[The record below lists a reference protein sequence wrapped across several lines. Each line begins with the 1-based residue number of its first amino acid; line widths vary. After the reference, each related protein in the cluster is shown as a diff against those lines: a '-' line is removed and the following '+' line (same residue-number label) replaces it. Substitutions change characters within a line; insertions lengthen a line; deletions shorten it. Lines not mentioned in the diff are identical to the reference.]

1 MSLNEIQYKESIKLY
16 FKPIFDA
23 LTNTTSIA
31 QTAADSYASLQNDFD
46 NRVALT
52 EEYNGRAT
60 QNINIATSFGDDV
73 GGLNSKEFRF
83 LYGST
88 LKYDRVLPLDH
99 FDVSEVVNLQTLI
112 NAVSTTN
119 VTYLMKTGDV
129 AAGFYVFDPD
139 PSLPNTTVTF
149 SPNVQVLL
157 EGGAALPTAQITLA
171 DTSLVNRLWVE
182 NAIAAIPTPGGG
194 GSTITVGA
202 GSTADSGYAL
212 FGADFAMAWV
222 TGPITYFSYLTNPVV
237 TVHTPIT
244 FDLIYNYSLSTE
256 NAETGGLVVDNDNW
270 YQMATAVASGNTFDL
285 IAQGSAGNYAGYNRA
300 KLIVIGKQV
309 NTALTITTADKNVI
323 MADGQTYPKLEYL
336 SLTNSGGVAPITWAI
351 LSTDFGAAF
360 ASGYSNVAQ
369 ISIPSAPGVSPGTTY
384 PITIRATDALAATTT
399 KVINITAIDYIT
411 VTLVITNTDQ
421 SRLADAYPI
430 VYNFPLTSTGGVAP
444 ITWSITTHSVS
455 LTTDPMIVTGSTL
468 EVTFPAAGIYSV
480 TVQAVDSAGSPQT
493 VTKAITYT
501 IEDYVAP
508 PPDPC
513 FEADETYIL
522 MADGSGKLLKDMK
535 ASDQI
540 LTISEN
546 TLKANSL
553 GVSTTTVTSITL
565 RPNPSGNCIK
575 CKNIKA
581 TAGHPWTA
589 KNDPNGNLWV
599 RSKDII
605 PTTELIE
612 VIKNDGIYSAK
623 TTLAESISEI
633 PPIRVAGNM
642 TTLCSTYCVGST
654 LNGPW
659 FVVHNLQLNPC

>member
-23 LTNTTSIA
+23 LTNATSIA

-60 QNINIATSFGDDV
+60 QNINITTSFGDDV

-157 EGGAALPTAQITLA
+157 EGGATIPTSQITLA

-194 GSTITVGA
+194 GSTVTVGA

-212 FGADFAMAWV
+212 FGTDFAMAWV
-222 TGPITYFSYLTNPVV
+222 TGPITYFTGTTNPIL

-244 FDLIYNYSLSTE
+244 FDIIYNYALSTL
-256 NAETGGLVVDNDNW
+256 NDETGGVIYDNDNW
-270 YQMATAVASGNTFDL
+270 YQMASAPSGNTFDL
-285 IAQGSAGNYAGYNRA
+285 IAQGAGGAYAGYNRA
-300 KLIVIGKQV
+300 KLIVIGKPV

-384 PITIRATDALAATTT
+384 PITVRATDALAATAT
-399 KVINITAIDYIT
+399 KVIYITAIDYVT
-411 VTLVITNTDQ
+411 VALVITNTNQ
-421 SRLADAYPI
+421 SRLADGYPI
-430 VYNFPLTSTGGVAP
+430 VYNFPLTSTGGDAP
-444 ITWSITTHSVS
+444 ITWSITTYSGT
-455 LTTDPMIVTGSTL
+455 LTTAPTIVTGSTL
-468 EVTFPAAGIYSV
+468 QVTFPAVGTYSV

-493 VTKAITYT
+493 VTKDITYT

-553 GVSTTTVTSITL
+553 GVSTTTVTSVTL
-565 RPNPSGNCIK
+565 RSNPSGNCIK

-599 RSKDII
+599 RSKDIL

-612 VIKNDGIYSAK
+612 IIKNDETYSAK
-623 TTLAESISEI
+623 TTLAELTSEI

-642 TTLCSTYCVGST
+642 TTLSSTYCVGATS
-654 LNGPW
+654 NGPW
-659 FVVHNLQLNPC
+659 FVVHNLIHIPC